1 MQISVSGQSMDIG
14 TALNEYVK
22 DRIERSVTKY
32 FKDAIFGNVVFS
44 KQGHLFTA
52 KIYVNEG
59 TKTGIK
65 IKAEGKSG
73 DVHAAFDGAADRIE
87 KQLRRYH
94 RYITNHKQK
103 ERYENKLIDATQSII
118 QASKDDE
125 ESEPADAPIIIA
137 EQAETIETMSVS
149 EAVLRMDMASV
160 PAYMFINSGSGRI
173 NVVYKREDGNISWM
187 DPKASEARL
196 AS

>member
-1 MQISVSGQSMDIG
+1 MQISVSGQSIDIG
-14 TALNEYVK
+14 AALNEYVSE
-22 DRIERSVTKY
+22 RMERSVTKY

-44 KQGHLFTA
+44 KQGHLFKA
-52 KIYVNEG
+52 KVYVNEG

-65 IKAEGKSG
+65 IKAEGESG
-73 DVHAAFDGAADRIE
+73 DVHAAFDSAAERVE

-118 QASKDDE
+118 QASSE
-125 ESEPADAPIIIA
+125 EEEAESAAPIIIA
-137 EQAETIETMSVS
+137 EQAECIETMSVS
-149 EAVLRMDMASV
+149 EAVLRMDLASV
-160 PAYMFINSGSGRI
+160 PAFMFINSGTGRI

-187 DPKASEARL
+187 DPKATEARL